1 MYLGRALQKF
11 QRPFGISKHL
21 KHNACEYEQF
31 NLLIFPVFNALSL
44 ACAFLNLSD
53 LGETQTLCRPQQNGL
68 FVFLKNLC
76 ARLMPAYGRSKH
88 ENEAG
93 LSWMAATDL
102 KSLRNVLLQ
111 PQSYL
116 SSRCHVSSHW
126 LRTLFRGCDVETKDT
141 DYMTPFLV
149 ASRYGHLETLN
160 WLMEYKAS
168 VTATDKD
175 DKTCLMWAAE
185 EDRPEAIRVRCTRY

>member
-1 MYLGRALQKF
+1 VTADAFFKRPQVFYRSTKVVVKQDVSVFWWWSQSEHLVYLGRALQKF

-93 LSWMAATDL
+93 LS
-102 KSLRNVLLQ
+102 
-111 PQSYL
+111 
-116 SSRCHVSSHW
+116 
-126 LRTLFRGCDVETKDT
+126 
-141 DYMTPFLV
+141 
-149 ASRYGHLETLN
+149 
-160 WLMEYKAS
+160 
-168 VTATDKD
+168 
-175 DKTCLMWAAE
+175 
-185 EDRPEAIRVRCTRY
+185 